1 MPLKELFPTSDT
13 LNSLEPELYARYT
26 QLGLLM
32 ATITLQVLG
41 GAQCSP
47 PFSRLVCPE
56 SKPELQF
63 ISLKGP
69 NPEQNILVR

>member
-1 MPLKELFPTSDT
+1 MPLKELFPMSDT
-13 LNSLEPELYARYT
+13 FNSLEPEFYASYT

-32 ATITLQVLG
+32 ATITLHVLS
-41 GAQCSP
+41 GAQRTP
-47 PFSRLVCPE
+47 PFSKLVCPE

-63 ISLKGP
+63 TSLKGP